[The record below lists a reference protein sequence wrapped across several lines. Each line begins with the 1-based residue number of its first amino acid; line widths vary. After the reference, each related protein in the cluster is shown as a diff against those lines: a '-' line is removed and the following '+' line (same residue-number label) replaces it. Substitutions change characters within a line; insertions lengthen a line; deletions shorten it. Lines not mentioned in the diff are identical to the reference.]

1 MKGQLFVG
9 VTFLVLIFLI
19 AGQYYEIHHLRVAN
33 QQFRQHNRVLPVE
46 QYAAGMTAAIDQQNR
61 EVREMLSQTLW
72 TTRRLAA
79 CIRALELQ
87 HHLISPY
94 PDDLSFIYLS
104 PRFSISCAWKPPVF
118 DKTQPTVGGISPMDP
133 MLMMPGL
140 PFQNGT
146 PLVFYESYQPHD
158 PNSLYYVAQFS
169 GGENTLDYLLS
180 CLQQNKN
187 SLNSLNSEYRKL
199 IQQYDARIRVLYN
212 TLKEKKLLREPDS
225 SIYSAP
231 MSSGVIPF

>member
-33 QQFRQHNRVLPVE
+33 QRFQQHNRVLPVE

-61 EVREMLSQTLW
+61 ELMEMLSQTLW
-72 TTRRLAA
+72 ATRRLGA
-79 CIRALELQ
+79 CIKALELQ

-94 PDDLSFIYLS
+94 HDDLSFIYLS
-104 PRFSISCAWKPPVF
+104 PRWSIPSVWKPPVF
-118 DKTQPTVGGISPMDP
+118 DKTQPTLGGMPSMDP
-133 MLMMPGL
+133 MFLMPGQ
-140 PFQNGT
+140 PFQNET

-158 PNSLYYVAQFS
+158 PNSLYYVAQFG

-187 SLNSLNSEYRKL
+187 SLNSLNSEYHKV
-199 IQQYDARIRVLYN
+199 IEQYDARLKVLYN
-212 TLKEKKLLREPDS
+212 TLKEKKLLREPEN
-225 SIYSAP
+225 P
-231 MSSGVIPF
+231 PGMMGPVF